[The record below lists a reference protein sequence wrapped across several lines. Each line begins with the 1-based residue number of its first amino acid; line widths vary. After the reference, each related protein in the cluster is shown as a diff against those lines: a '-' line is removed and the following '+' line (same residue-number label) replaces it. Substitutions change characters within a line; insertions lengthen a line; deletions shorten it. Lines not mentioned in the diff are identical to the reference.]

1 MAEYWKSAPKFWCK
15 QCKIYIR
22 DTSFEKSQH
31 EASAKHQSSLK
42 RFLRD
47 IHRDNEREQRDSQ
60 RAKNEV
66 ERLKQTVSGN
76 GPPGKR
82 TAAPPPPSTHE
93 RPGSLDERKKQMAQL
108 VEMGVAIP
116 EEYRRDMALA
126 GDWQTT
132 SVKVI
137 RDDNEEGNPAAKSIG
152 VRKRKA
158 EGDAD
163 GEEEQEEPERFVSKG
178 WGSTV
183 RKYPGAQSEDEDL
196 DALLASTKNV
206 KKVKPS
212 KEDEGPEEEGVK
224 KETADDGA
232 PTKSEGEEAAAPA
245 PESEQA
251 SIKQEEPSD
260 TTSAPAPV
268 KNETEEPEPTGGVVF
283 KKRKPKA
290 MRK

>member
-1 MAEYWKSAPKFWCK
+1 
-15 QCKIYIR
+15 
-22 DTSFEKSQH
+22 
-31 EASAKHQSSLK
+31 
-42 RFLRD
+42 
-47 IHRDNEREQRDSQ
+47 
-60 RAKNEV
+60 
-66 ERLKQTVSGN
+66 
-76 GPPGKR
+76 
-82 TAAPPPPSTHE
+82 
-93 RPGSLDERKKQMAQL
+93 MAQL
-108 VEMGVAIP
+108 VEMGVAVP

-158 EGDAD
+158 EGGAD
-163 GEEEQEEPERFVSKG
+163 GEEEQEEPERLVSKG
-178 WGSTV
+178 WGSTM
-183 RKYPGAQSEDEDL
+183 RKYPGAQGEDEDL

-212 KEDEGPEEEGVK
+212 MEDEGPAEEGVK
-224 KETADDGA
+224 KETADDDA
-232 PTKSEGEEAAAPA
+232 PTKSEGEEAAAAAPA

-251 SIKQEEPSD
+251 PIKQEEPSD
-260 TTSAPAPV
+260 TTSAPTPV
-268 KNETEEPEPTGGVVF
+268 KNETEKPEPTGGVVF

>member
-1 MAEYWKSAPKFWCK
+1 
-15 QCKIYIR
+15 
-22 DTSFEKSQH
+22 
-31 EASAKHQSSLK
+31 
-42 RFLRD
+42 
-47 IHRDNEREQRDSQ
+47 
-60 RAKNEV
+60 
-66 ERLKQTVSGN
+66 
-76 GPPGKR
+76 
-82 TAAPPPPSTHE
+82 
-93 RPGSLDERKKQMAQL
+93 MAQL

-232 PTKSEGEEAAAPA
+232 PTKSEGEEAAAAPA

-251 SIKQEEPSD
+251 PIKQEEPSD
-260 TTSAPAPV
+260 TTSAPALV

>member
-1 MAEYWKSAPKFWCK
+1 
-15 QCKIYIR
+15 
-22 DTSFEKSQH
+22 
-31 EASAKHQSSLK
+31 
-42 RFLRD
+42 
-47 IHRDNEREQRDSQ
+47 
-60 RAKNEV
+60 
-66 ERLKQTVSGN
+66 
-76 GPPGKR
+76 
-82 TAAPPPPSTHE
+82 
-93 RPGSLDERKKQMAQL
+93 MAQL

-137 RDDNEEGNPAAKSIG
+137 RDDNEKGNPASKSIG

-163 GEEEQEEPERFVSKG
+163 EEEEQEEPEQFISKG
-178 WGSTV
+178 WGSTM
-183 RKYPGAQSEDEDL
+183 RKYPGGQSENEDL

-206 KKVKPS
+206 KKVRPS
-212 KEDEGPEEEGVK
+212 EEDEGPEEGVK
-224 KETADDGA
+224 KEAAGDA
-232 PTKSEGEEAAAPA
+232 LTKSEGDEAAAVAAA

-251 SIKQEEPSD
+251 PIKQEEPSD
-260 TTSAPAPV
+260 TTSTATPV
-268 KNETEEPEPTGGVVF
+268 KNETEEPKPTGGVVF